1 MVALACEVL
10 LNELI
15 LHFDDSDEAVL
26 KRIKGMVELILARC
40 RQSGATLKG
49 LVGAVLGISP
59 TKEKHTFIDI
69 HAEA

>member
-1 MVALACEVL
+1 
-10 LNELI
+10 
-15 LHFDDSDEAVL
+15 
-26 KRIKGMVELILARC
+26 MVERILARC

-69 HAEA
+69 HAEAQSAKKKSWHFSV